1 MKLLVAT
8 DSNGKFLKPD
18 LFWKKEGTI
27 FERTSTIQDIGRIL
41 DKNRSKKLGCVLISC
56 GVNDI
61 EEKSGQDVA
70 KEMLSLVGRIKQE
83 HPSTKIVI
91 SEITPFYARD
101 GEVRACN
108 GILHR
113 ELFGK
118 GVQLVKLERLR
129 DETWSLFQLDR
140 KHIKESK
147 VPIFAKLLIDALRI
161 VHDTPN
167 RRRQNNTPPN
177 RAYPTAT
184 PLMGEILQNP
194 LQRIRPTKQS
204 APIGQRLQSIA
215 DGGVPKVD
223 PKGNLISKL
232 LEVVECVKGW

>member
-1 MKLLVAT
+1 M

-27 FERTSTIQDIGRIL
+27 YERTPTIQDIARIM
-41 DKNRSKKLGCVLISC
+41 DQSRTKTFGCILISC

-70 KEMLSLVGRIKQE
+70 RELLSLVGRIKQE

-91 SEITPFYARD
+91 SEITPFFARD
-101 GEVRACN
+101 EEVRICN

-113 ELFGK
+113 ELSGK
-118 GVQLVKLERLR
+118 GVLVVKLDRLR
-129 DETWSLFQLDR
+129 DETWSLFRLDR

-147 VPIFAKLLIDALRI
+147 VPIFTKLLIDALRI

-167 RRRQNNTPPN
+167 RRQNNTPPN
-177 RAYPTAT
+177 REHQAAK
-184 PLMGEILQNP
+184 PLMGKILPNP
-194 LQRIRPTKQS
+194 LQSIHPTKQP

-215 DGGVPKVD
+215 DGGVPEVD
-223 PKGNLISKL
+223 PKRTLISKL

>member
-8 DSNGKFLKPD
+8 DSNGKFFKPD
-18 LFWKKEGTI
+18 LFWKKEGTLY
-27 FERTSTIQDIGRIL
+27 ERTSTIQDIGRIL
-41 DKNRSKKLGCVLISC
+41 DKNRSNKLGCILISC

-70 KEMLSLVGRIKQE
+70 KEMLSLVGRIMQE

-91 SEITPFYARD
+91 SEITPLYARD

-113 ELFGK
+113 ELSGK

-167 RRRQNNTPPN
+167 RRQSNSPPN
-177 RAYPTAT
+177 REYQAAK
-184 PLMGEILQNP
+184 PLMGTILQNP
-194 LQRIRPTKQS
+194 LQRIHPTKQPV
-204 APIGQRLQSIA
+204 PIGQRLQSIA
-215 DGGVPKVD
+215 DGGVPEVD
-223 PKGNLISKL
+223 PKRTLISKL